1 MAKCASVAGASAL
14 AVMMA
19 TAATAATAQET
30 APALPPEQ
38 PGSGPVAG
46 GLTGEIVVTARR
58 REESVQTVPISIAVV
73 GGETIEELGLQT
85 TGDLQRL
92 VPGVILNGAGS
103 MSNSTYTIRGQGKAV
118 TGPGLLS
125 VVTYVNDVPLPPIGS
140 FAPVFDLQNV
150 QILKGP
156 QGTLFGRNTTGGAVL
171 VNTRAPSYDFNGY
184 VQADVGN
191 YDKHSFQGA
200 VNVPL
205 VADRLAVRLA
215 ADIARRDGF
224 TRNIT
229 TGDRQ
234 DDLHMDALRASILF
248 EPTDWITNSLVVD
261 YTRIET
267 NAQAYFP
274 VRVLRPDLQPLVDAQ
289 RALGERVVQTSVD
302 PFDNQTFW
310 GLSNTTTLDFGGVTL
325 KNIFGYRYTKVN
337 NLQNAVGLPTAPLP
351 NLGPGLAAIGVIPGQ
366 PGTLITTRNKSVS
379 EQFTDEIQ
387 LSGSL
392 FEDRLSWLVGAFY
405 LKARPAGVNYLVL
418 DLFRPTP
425 PSPTTA
431 AIINGA
437 LGGVY
442 PVGSLSDTLYGDESK
457 ALFAS
462 LAYSLDRLLPA
473 LDGVTLN
480 AGFRYTWDEPSICSN
495 SRASISLAT
504 GDTIVPPYAGLA
516 ECRADTGSRFGRA
529 SFDRSAQSD
538 APTYTLGVDY
548 EATDDIFFYFT
559 TRRGYR
565 AGGLNA
571 PDLAPVLSDFQTFD
585 PQTVTDYELG
595 ARTNWRIGEWSGRFN
610 ITGFIGHFDDLQ
622 LLATGITANSG
633 LPGVDSTN
641 APAGSA
647 LQINAGTATSK
658 GIELDGNIS
667 PMRGLSFSFAGAYL
681 SQKFDR
687 LEAPTILLPF
697 FNSPN
702 GFTGAPK
709 WSYSLAADYGFDV
722 ANVGYVSLHGD
733 LYYIDEYL
741 QGPVLLPSYH
751 LINLNA
757 RISDL
762 RGMPISLTAYVDN
775 LTDHQYVQNIILSNT
790 SFGINSGSYAPPRT
804 YGLRVRYD
812 F

>member
-1 MAKCASVAGASAL
+1 MAKWVMRATASML
-14 AVMMA
+14 
-19 TAATAATAQET
+19 AATAASAAVAQD
-30 APALPPEQ
+30 AAQAVPADQ
-38 PGSGPVAG
+38 AGAGSQAAASGD
-46 GLTGEIVVTARR
+46 TSGEIVVTARR
-58 REESVQTVPISIAVV
+58 RAEAAQTVPISITAV
-73 GGETIEELGLQT
+73 GGDAIRNLGLQT

-118 TGPGLLS
+118 TGPGLPS
-125 VVTYVNDVPLPPIGS
+125 VITYLNEVPLPPIGS
-140 FAPVFDLQNV
+140 FTPTFDLDNV
-150 QILKGP
+150 QVLKGP

-171 VNTRAPSYDFNGY
+171 VYTRAPAYDFNGY
-184 VQADVGN
+184 AQADIGN
-191 YDKHSFQGA
+191 YNKHSFQGA
-200 VNVPL
+200 VNVPI
-205 VADRLAVRLA
+205 VADKLAVRLA
-215 ADIARRDGF
+215 ADIERNRGF
-224 TRNIT
+224 TDNFT

-234 DDLHMDALRASILF
+234 DNLHTDALRASVLF
-248 EPTDWITNSLVVD
+248 EPSDWIRNSLVVD

-274 VRVLRPDLQPLVDAQ
+274 VRVLRADLQPLVDAQ
-289 RALGERVVQTSVD
+289 RALGRRAVQTSVD
-302 PFDNQTFW
+302 PFDNETFW
-310 GLSNTTTLDFGGVTL
+310 GLSNTTSLDFGGVSL
-325 KNIFGYRYTKVN
+325 KNIFGYRYTNVD
-337 NLQNAVGLPTAPLP
+337 NLQNAVGLPAAPLP
-351 NLGPGLAAIGVIPGQ
+351 NLGPGLAAIGLIPGQ

-379 EQFTDEIQ
+379 EQFTDEVQ

-392 FEDRLSWLVGAFY
+392 FDDHLSWLGGAFY

-425 PSPTTA
+425 PSARTA
-431 AIINGA
+431 AIVNGA
-437 LGGVY
+437 LGGIW

-457 ALFAS
+457 AVFAN
-462 LAYSLDRLLPA
+462 LAYSLDGL

-480 AGFRYTWDEPSICSN
+480 GGFRYTWDKQSICSN

-504 GDTIVPPYAGLA
+504 GDTVVPPYAGLA
-516 ECRADTGSRFGRA
+516 ECRADTGSRYGRA
-529 SFDRSAQSD
+529 SFDRSAKSK

-548 EATDDIFFYFT
+548 KATDDIFLYFT

-571 PDLAPVLSDFQTFD
+571 PVLAPVLSPFQTFD
-585 PQTVTDYELG
+585 PQIVTDYEIG
-595 ARTNWRIGEWSGRFN
+595 THTKWRSGEWSGHFN
-610 ITGFIGHFDDLQ
+610 LTGFISHFKKLQ
-622 LLATGITANSG
+622 LQATGITASSG

-658 GIELDGNIS
+658 GVEFDGGIS
-667 PMRGLSFSFAGAYL
+667 PMRGLQFSFSGAYL
-681 SQKFDR
+681 NQKFDR

-697 FNSPN
+697 FNSPD

-709 WSYSLAADYGFDV
+709 WSYQFAADYTFAV
-722 ANVGYVSLHGD
+722 ANVGQVSLHGD
-733 LYYIDEYL
+733 YYHIDKYL
-741 QGPVLLPSYH
+741 QGPVLLPGYH
-751 LINLNA
+751 LVSLNA
-757 RISDL
+757 RISEL
-762 RGMPISLTAYVDN
+762 RGLPISITAYVDN
-775 LTDHQYVQNIILSNT
+775 LLDHQYVQNIILSSN